1 MKEDEACFQELRQ
14 WDVWKFSFP
23 ALSTSCPLSHH
34 LKGVNPVFWVHPPL
48 IFFVNYSGNFWRKWS
63 FLCIVIILVVL
74 SNDIIVESSAFLFVL
89 WGIAAVNFIFIE
101 MFVFFS
107 ERKRVLYLNFFLWFG
122 PIAHLNLHLYLLT
135 LISHRIR
142 YGCSSLKLLL
152 PFSKIYDFRFLVERT
167 HGGIR

>member
-1 MKEDEACFQELRQ
+1 MRLVSRNCDSGKFESFLFLHYRLVVLLVIIWKVLILSFECTHHWYFLWIIQ
-14 WDVWKFSFP
+14 W
-23 ALSTSCPLSHH
+23 
-34 LKGVNPVFWVHPPL
+34 
-48 IFFVNYSGNFWRKWS
+48 NFWRKWS

-74 SNDIIVESSAFLFVL
+74 SNDIIVESSVFLFVL
-89 WGIAAVNFIFIE
+89 WGIVAVNFIFIE